1 MLDRVGT
8 SNHSTVLLGEY
19 QRIQS
24 RIVTAQTQIS
34 SGKVGD
40 QYTDIDGRSGVLAA
54 AKAKAVRTDA
64 LSTTAKEVQS
74 RLSMQDVQLQHL
86 AELSDSLREAVGN
99 AVATGR
105 AEALKETAESVYKTA
120 ASILNTQVDGVYIYG
135 GTRSDVPPVSETTL
149 SGLLALPAVGD
160 VFQNSGLT
168 QTQSVE
174 EGVSLE
180 TGQLASDLATDLFQ
194 MLRDLAAFDAGVNGP
209 FTSTLT
215 GAQTTFLEG
224 QLQALP
230 AVSRGLNDAAAIN
243 GARYAQIEDVVARHE
258 DTGIELKKF
267 IGDLEDVDLAEA
279 ITRLNQDQAA
289 QQAAARMISQL
300 QDNSLLRYLS

>member
-1 MLDRVGT
+1 
-8 SNHSTVLLGEY
+8 
-19 QRIQS
+19 
-24 RIVTAQTQIS
+24 
-34 SGKVGD
+34 
-40 QYTDIDGRSGVLAA
+40 
-54 AKAKAVRTDA
+54 
-64 LSTTAKEVQS
+64 
-74 RLSMQDVQLQHL
+74 
-86 AELSDSLREAVGN
+86 
-99 AVATGR
+99 
-105 AEALKETAESVYKTA
+105 
-120 ASILNTQVDGVYIYG
+120 
-135 GTRSDVPPVSETTL
+135 VSATTL
-149 SGLLALPAVGD
+149 DGLLALPAVAD

-168 QTQSVE
+168 QSQSVE

-243 GARYAQIEDVVARHE
+243 GARYAQIEDIVARHE